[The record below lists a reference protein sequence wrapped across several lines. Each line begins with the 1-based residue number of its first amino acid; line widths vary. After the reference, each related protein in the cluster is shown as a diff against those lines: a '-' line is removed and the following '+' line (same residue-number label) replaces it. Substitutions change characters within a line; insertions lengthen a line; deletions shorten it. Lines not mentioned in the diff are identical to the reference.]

1 MTFSRHEK
9 LSTLDPTHNHSAYT
23 HHTSAKKDHLSHYTA
38 PFNGMYDAVFDVS
51 MIIV

>member
-9 LSTLDPTHNHSAYT
+9 LSTLDPTHNRSAYT
-23 HHTSAKKDHLSHYTA
+23 HHTSAKKDRLSHYTP
-38 PFNGMYDAVFDVS
+38 PFKGIYDVVFDVS